1 MWGKHQ
7 QKEPSVLKN
16 RAEGGMNIF
25 KRFQICCFS
34 QLNSL
39 SKARLFSGLPWGFW
53 KTTDVMRFIGRDTLL
68 LPPSRV
74 SVFQR
79 FTSSFCLI
87 LALVITSVSLNADP
101 VASLRLN
108 WAGSA
113 SGTCYRCNTWICSYF
128 NYCLSFLTTAPH
140 IFNVSAPRACP
151 GENIETF
158 RASLQNEVLPLMLR
172 DAVIDNHTVAL
183 LYCGGRPSAVNFR
196 HRSEM
201 VWALR
206 CEALSCWQQN
216 QSRVIVQGWTG
227 WATALR

>member
-1 MWGKHQ
+1 
-7 QKEPSVLKN
+7 
-16 RAEGGMNIF
+16 MNIF

-39 SKARLFSGLPWGFW
+39 SKARLFLDCLEVLEDDWCYAFYRQRHIVIAAEPCVS
-53 KTTDVMRFIGRDTLL
+53 VSEVYILL
-68 LPPSRV
+68 LPHPR
-74 SVFQR
+74 FGDYQR
-79 FTSSFCLI
+79 FPERWPCC
-87 LALVITSVSLNADP
+87 IT
-101 VASLRLN
+101 LN

-113 SGTCYRCNTWICSYF
+113 SGTCYSCNTRICSYF

-158 RASLQNEVLPLMLR
+158 RASLQNEVLPLILR

-201 VWALR
+201 VWALG

-216 QSRVIVQGWTG
+216 RSRVIVQGWTG

>member
-7 QKEPSVLKN
+7 QKEPSVLKIEL
-16 RAEGGMNIF
+16 RGEWIYSKDF
-25 KRFQICCFS
+25 KFAAF
-34 QLNSL
+34 L
-39 SKARLFSGLPWGFW
+39 SWIHYLRLGFFWIALRFW

-79 FTSSFCLI
+79 FTSFFCPI

-113 SGTCYRCNTWICSYF
+113 SGTCYSCNTRICSYF

-158 RASLQNEVLPLMLR
+158 RASLQNEVLPLILR

-201 VWALR
+201 VWALG

-216 QSRVIVQGWTG
+216 RSRVIVQGWTG